1 MFVYFSPGDGDGDKV
16 FVEMTEKMN
25 QREGR
30 IGEGKVLFSEEKK
43 GKWQEVSSPLFW

>member
-25 QREGR
+25 QEKGESEKGR
-30 IGEGKVLFSEEKK
+30 CFFG
-43 GKWQEVSSPLFW
+43 